1 MTSQKKYQHFVFQNH
16 LQRADHPS
24 LFIRLVAMSPS
35 PTKER
40 ANSTNGMK
48 RGAKKGNS
56 RKEISKDV
64 WYAVCVK
71 KNSTDALRQMTNAQ
85 FLKSAMSGTDF
96 TGTRS
101 EQVSFGKYLRKYQNG
116 ELKPTSKKRSRKS
129 KYKAMENKLVEY
141 IKRRQRL
148 HQQDESGISWIL
160 LKKKLLEWASLEEDE
175 MYKNFEASPGFI
187 SRVLKDHN
195 LSGVLLKHG
204 KAKDVESN
212 ESVQEDA
219 IDDEI
224 DELDKKEEEPTEEDF
239 KLSDNDPTD
248 EDIDGAAEEGKEDS
262 PSISFLEAI
271 DHIETLRHF
280 GTLIGV
286 SSKDLDLLS
295 KFELSLH
302 RIQLSKIK
310 ARSQPTLAL

>member
-1 MTSQKKYQHFVFQNH
+1 
-16 LQRADHPS
+16 
-24 LFIRLVAMSPS
+24 
-35 PTKER
+35 
-40 ANSTNGMK
+40 
-48 RGAKKGNS
+48 
-56 RKEISKDV
+56 
-64 WYAVCVK
+64 
-71 KNSTDALRQMTNAQ
+71 
-85 FLKSAMSGTDF
+85 
-96 TGTRS
+96 
-101 EQVSFGKYLRKYQNG
+101 
-116 ELKPTSKKRSRKS
+116 
-129 KYKAMENKLVEY
+129 
-141 IKRRQRL
+141 
-148 HQQDESGISWIL
+148 
-160 LKKKLLEWASLEEDE
+160 

-195 LSGVLLKHG
+195 LFGVLLKHG

-239 KLSDNDPTD
+239 KLSDNDPMD

>member
-1 MTSQKKYQHFVFQNH
+1 MNNLNTVFQKIICSRQI
-16 LQRADHPS
+16 LTP

-48 RGAKKGNS
+48 PGAKKGNS

-85 FLKSAMSGTDF
+85 FLKSAMSGTDL

-101 EQVSFGKYLRKYQNG
+101 EQVSFGKYLKKYQNG
-116 ELKPTSKKRSRKS
+116 ELKPTSKKRSQKS
-129 KYKAMENKLVEY
+129 KYKAMEDKLVNHH
-141 IKRRQRL
+141 QRL
-148 HQQDESGISWIL
+148 HQQDKSGISWIL

-175 MYKNFEASPGFI
+175 IYKNFEASPGFI

-195 LSGVLLKHG
+195 LFGVSLKHG
-204 KAKDVESN
+204 KAKDVESD
-212 ESVQEDA
+212 ESVQEEV

-239 KLSDNDPTD
+239 NLSDNDPMD

-271 DHIETLRHF
+271 DHIETLQHF

-286 SSKDLDLLS
+286 SSKDLDQIS

-302 RIQLSKIK
+302 WIQLFKIK
-310 ARSQPTLAL
+310 ARSQPMLEL